1 MGGYLLSRATM
12 LGLLALSGCFQGKV
26 LEGGPVEGGGT
37 GLVGPKE
44 AGTGW
49 RRAKRIPD
57 KGVKRE

>member
-1 MGGYLLSRATM
+1 M
-12 LGLLALSGCFQGKV
+12 LGLLALSSCFQGKV
-26 LEGGPVEGGGT
+26 LEGGPVEGGGA

>member
-1 MGGYLLSRATM
+1 MI
-12 LGLLALSGCFQGKV
+12 LGLLVLSSCFQGKV
-26 LEGGPVEGGGT
+26 LEGGPVEGRGG

-57 KGVKRE
+57 KGYKRCKIKK